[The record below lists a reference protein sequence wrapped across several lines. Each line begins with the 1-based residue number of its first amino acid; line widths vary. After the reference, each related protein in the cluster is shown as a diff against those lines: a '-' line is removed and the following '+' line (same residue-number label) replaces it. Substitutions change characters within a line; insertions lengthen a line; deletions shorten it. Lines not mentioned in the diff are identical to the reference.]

1 MNVNELIEEL
11 RNSGIHQESVLQAIQ
26 DIPRELFI
34 EKELEDLAYE
44 NRALP
49 IESQQTISQPYI
61 VALMTQTLNLK
72 GTEKILEIG
81 TGSGYQTAI
90 LSKLCRTVVTI
101 ERIPQ
106 LLSTA
111 KNNLESLRFSNI
123 IYVSG
128 DGTLGYEKEAPYDGI
143 IVTAATPTVPDSF
156 LSQLKENGR
165 LVIPVGTRKNQ
176 SLELW
181 IKRDGEFRVTELC
194 PCRFVPL
201 IGQQGWNDL
210 NQDV

>member
-11 RNSGIHQESVLQAIQ
+11 RNSGIQQESVLQAIQ

-81 TGSGYQTAI
+81 TGSGYQTAT

-143 IVTAATPTVPDSF
+143 IVTAATPSVPDSF
-156 LSQLKENGR
+156 LSQLTENGR

>member
-1 MNVNELIEEL
+1 VNVNELIEEL
-11 RNSGIHQESVLQAIQ
+11 RNSGIQQESVLKAIQ
-26 DIPRELFI
+26 DVPREFFI
-34 EKELEDLAYE
+34 EKDLEELAYE

-61 VALMTQTLNLK
+61 VALMTQALNLK

-90 LSKLCRTVVTI
+90 LARLCQRIITI

-111 KNNLESLRFSNI
+111 KNNLESLHFSNI

-143 IVTAATPTVPDSF
+143 IVTAATPSVPDSY
-156 LSQLKENGR
+156 LSQLTENGR
-165 LVIPVGTRKNQ
+165 LVIPVGTRKKQ

-181 IKRDGEFRVTELC
+181 IKKDKEFRVTELC

-201 IGQQGWNDL
+201 IGQQGWNDP
-210 NQDV
+210 NQDG